1 MFGAS
6 NEFGQSSNSPFGS
19 PSVFGQTSNANNP
32 FAAKPFGSTS
42 PFGAQ
47 TGSSNFG
54 GTSTGV
60 FGTPASTPIESTS
73 GLLPA
78 IAKLNAKGAIA
89 LTVVE
94 FERSMQEL
102 KGYNKK
108 AYEYLNKI
116 APQHWSRSHFYEFG
130 QSSNSPFGSPSV
142 FGQTSNANNPFAAKP
157 FGSTSPFG
165 AQTGSSN
172 FGGTSTGVFGTPAST
187 PIESTSVFGAS
198 SSPAFGSST
207 PALGTSSSPAFGTAL
222 SSPFAGSSV
231 SEQNP
236 ASDCIGFTTPSSP
249 FGKPFQES
257 GPAMREFGTPPLEA
271 SSETAFGA
279 TSTPASASSVTPA
292 FGDSSTPAS
301 GSNSTPAFGST
312 GSAFGDS
319 NSPFGSTT
327 PALWTS
333 PTPAYCSTGSSFSF
347 ASNPA
352 FAHSPTP
359 FGVTSIPVSPF
370 SRSPFAAQSS
380 PFGAPATT
388 PAFGRQVY
396 QPSMGSRV
404 YSYDQTTEVD
414 GGIGT
419 QPAAKLQSISAMHP
433 YSGKAYPLYSG
444 KSHEELRWEDYQ
456 LGDKGGPNPASQSST
471 LSTPTN
477 GVSTFSTPTNGFS
490 TFSTPGFASST
501 HPFASAQS
509 QPPSGFFSRPVYCA
523 TPSQP
528 SFGKPNTSNPFW
540 TAPAQI
546 PVAYYPTSSNPFNTP
561 PSRSLFGTPNTP
573 GFGTPISI
581 FGTTQAQGTTSS
593 FDNGINPG
601 TQSANLFQSSSPAR
615 GQTSSPFWQPAGS
628 PFDQAAPY
636 NVQSA
641 PPFSQSN
648 AFARTSTP
656 ITPSVTSPFQSAQ
669 VTQNPAGGIG
679 GFNQSFEQMFTN
691 LFGALQAMRQMSTTN
706 LTSGRYIGPVLRSN
720 TKELCLA
727 PPTSSNSPFG
737 SPSVFGQ
744 TNNAN
749 NNPFAA
755 KPFGSTSPFGAQT
768 GSSIFGGTST
778 GVFGTPAS
786 SPIGSTSVFGASSSP
801 AFGSSTP
808 AFGATSS
815 PAFGA
820 ASSSPFGGSS
830 TFGQKPAFGGF
841 GSTPTSSP
849 FGSSFSQSQPAFG
862 SNQFGSS
869 NFGAGSQS
877 AFGVSSTP
885 AFGVSSTPTFGV
897 SSTPAFGTAS
907 TPAFGTTSTPA
918 FGNTGSAFGVSN
930 SPFGSTTPA
939 FGVSSTPA
947 FGVASTPAFGVST
960 TPTFGAASAPAFGSS
975 PTTTFGASGS
985 AFSFAST
992 PAFGQSTS
1000 AFGSSQFTAQ
1010 SSPFGSQATTPAFGT
1025 PNFGQPSFGTQQR
1038 AGSRATPYAQT
1049 PEADSGTGTQPAG
1062 KLESISA
1069 MPAYKE
1075 KSHEELRWEDYQ
1087 AGDKGGPNPA
1097 GQSSGGMG
1105 FNTNNTQ
1112 PNPFSSSPSFT
1123 QPAANPFS
1131 SNTSS
1136 TNPFAQKTSTFS
1148 TTGFASSTPTLNS
1161 SPFATPTNPFASTPA
1176 QTPSV
1181 FNTTSN
1187 PFGTQTTPSLFG
1199 TQNTSAFGTS
1209 TSIFGTT
1216 QAQGSTPSFGTGM
1229 NFGTQSANLFQS
1241 SSPALAQSSSPFAQT
1256 GSAFGQTG
1264 SAFGQSAPA
1273 FGQPNAFSG
1282 NMFSSTPSLQNTSN
1296 LAFNQTPSSVPFQST
1311 QPTQNSGFG
1320 FGAPAGGIGG
1330 TTSIFGQNNNFG
1342 QMPTNQSPALAQ
1354 PQTITNPF
1362 GTLPAMPQ
1370 MSIGR
1375 VGNAPS
1381 IQYGISSLPV
1391 VDKPAPMRISSVLTS
1406 RHLSQSRIRL
1416 PARKYHPKNDSPKV
1430 SFFSDEEET
1439 MSTPKADA
1447 LFIPRENPRALVIR
1461 PLETWPGKASAEK
1474 PKGVS
1479 SPAQTN
1485 GKYVMPALHL

>member
-1 MFGAS
+1 MEQFSKIRKFRLKSIEIA
-6 NEFGQSSNSPFGS
+6 
-19 PSVFGQTSNANNP
+19 
-32 FAAKPFGSTS
+32 
-42 PFGAQ
+42 
-47 TGSSNFG
+47 
-54 GTSTGV
+54 GV
-60 FGTPASTPIESTS
+60 RFWCTRLI
-73 GLLPA
+73 
-78 IAKLNAKGAIA
+78 
-89 LTVVE
+89 VV
-94 FERSMQEL
+94 L
-102 KGYNKK
+102 
-108 AYEYLNKI
+108 
-116 APQHWSRSHFYEFG
+116 
-130 QSSNSPFGSPSV
+130 
-142 FGQTSNANNPFAAKP
+142 
-157 FGSTSPFG
+157 
-165 AQTGSSN
+165 
-172 FGGTSTGVFGTPAST
+172 
-187 PIESTSVFGAS
+187 
-198 SSPAFGSST
+198 
-207 PALGTSSSPAFGTAL
+207 
-222 SSPFAGSSV
+222 SSV
-231 SEQNP
+231 SIMIVDI
-236 ASDCIGFTTPSSP
+236 SC
-249 FGKPFQES
+249 
-257 GPAMREFGTPPLEA
+257 
-271 SSETAFGA
+271 
-279 TSTPASASSVTPA
+279 
-292 FGDSSTPAS
+292 
-301 GSNSTPAFGST
+301 
-312 GSAFGDS
+312 
-319 NSPFGSTT
+319 
-327 PALWTS
+327 
-333 PTPAYCSTGSSFSF
+333 
-347 ASNPA
+347 
-352 FAHSPTP
+352 
-359 FGVTSIPVSPF
+359 
-370 SRSPFAAQSS
+370 
-380 PFGAPATT
+380 
-388 PAFGRQVY
+388 
-396 QPSMGSRV
+396 
-404 YSYDQTTEVD
+404 YSLV
-414 GGIGT
+414 
-419 QPAAKLQSISAMHP
+419 
-433 YSGKAYPLYSG
+433 
-444 KSHEELRWEDYQ
+444 
-456 LGDKGGPNPASQSST
+456 
-471 LSTPTN
+471 
-477 GVSTFSTPTNGFS
+477 F
-490 TFSTPGFASST
+490 
-501 HPFASAQS
+501 
-509 QPPSGFFSRPVYCA
+509 
-523 TPSQP
+523 
-528 SFGKPNTSNPFW
+528 
-540 TAPAQI
+540 
-546 PVAYYPTSSNPFNTP
+546 
-561 PSRSLFGTPNTP
+561 
-573 GFGTPISI
+573 
-581 FGTTQAQGTTSS
+581 
-593 FDNGINPG
+593 
-601 TQSANLFQSSSPAR
+601 
-615 GQTSSPFWQPAGS
+615 
-628 PFDQAAPY
+628 
-636 NVQSA
+636 
-641 PPFSQSN
+641 
-648 AFARTSTP
+648 
-656 ITPSVTSPFQSAQ
+656 
-669 VTQNPAGGIG
+669 
-679 GFNQSFEQMFTN
+679 
-691 LFGALQAMRQMSTTN
+691 N

-727 PPTSSNSPFG
+727 PAT
-737 SPSVFGQ
+737 

-755 KPFGSTSPFGAQT
+755 KPFGSTAPFGAQT

-830 TFGQKPAFGGF
+830 AFGQKPAFGGF

-907 TPAFGTTSTPA
+907 TPAFGTASTPA

-1330 TTSIFGQNNNFG
+1330 TSSIFGQNNNFG